1 MVILYRPSTN
11 KIIKII
17 EGNFLNQHDVDIIDD
32 KEFQF
37 IIIMFLLTLK
47 TREMLQTVKL

>member
-17 EGNFLNQHDVDIIDD
+17 EGEFYNQHDVDIIDEN
-32 KEFQF
+32 KISIYNNNVIFNYR
-37 IIIMFLLTLK
+37 IK
-47 TREMLQTVKL
+47 K